1 MKTQDFEEGDD
12 VVFMFLGDTLIEVFE
27 NEDIELHKPV
37 EEAFAK
43 GDEIDVTVCSA
54 DEHTIGIQFGDGS
67 IAFIHTG
74 SVEFLRFS

>member
-27 NEDIELHKPV
+27 NEDIDLHQPV
-37 EEAFAK
+37 EETFAK
-43 GDEIDVTVCSA
+43 GDEIDVTVCSV
-54 DEHTIGIQFGDGS
+54 DERAIGIQFGDGS
-67 IAFIHTG
+67 ITFIHPE